1 MKNLLF
7 LFCCLVAFSCRPA
20 QENQSIPAVTT
31 DSLAHNLSLFEG
43 KKISIEGKIIHV
55 CPVEGRKMKLSGDG
69 RQIVKI
75 VLPDTMERFED
86 SWNGKRVKV
95 TGTVREE
102 RISRARID
110 SIEAAGTLLCHI
122 DHTPCIDSV
131 WAGNMHRYGK
141 AEEATR
147 QSVAYLR
154 RIVEKTGKDYVS
166 VIVMV
171 ADKVEEIK
179 IITEQ
184 AGRGRDG
191 KKSPSCNGC
200 PLCGLCLAKA

>member
-1 MKNLLF
+1 MKNFTF
-7 LFCCLVAFSCRPA
+7 LICCLVFFSCRTT
-20 QENQSIPAVTT
+20 QEKQTIPIVTT

-55 CPVEGRKMKLSGDG
+55 CPVEGRKMKLLGDG

-75 VLPDTMERFED
+75 ILPDLTEHFED

-102 RISRARID
+102 RVSSARID

-131 WAGNMHRYGK
+131 WISNMHRYGK

-147 QSVAYLR
+147 RSVAYLR
-154 RIVEKTGKDYVS
+154 EILEKTGKNYVP
-166 VIVMV
+166 VMVLV
-171 ADKVEEIK
+171 ADKVEEIN
-179 IITEQ
+179 
-184 AGRGRDG
+184 DN
-191 KKSPSCNGC
+191 KKTTP
-200 PLCGLCLAKA
+200 